1 MAPEGMTDE
10 DKEAWVAEM
19 NEKDPA
25 VERFR
30 ALQEHGAMPGL
41 EFSWVKKIVGD
52 TQ

>member
-30 ALQEHGAMPGL
+30 AL
-41 EFSWVKKIVGD
+41 
-52 TQ
+52 